1 MSSSTEENYLKAL
14 YALSQQEDQVS
25 ISDISAYLE
34 VSKPSINSMIKN
46 LQAKG
51 LVKYEKYKPV
61 TLTIKGKEIAALV
74 IRKHRLTEMFL
85 VNQMGFG
92 WEEVHNIAE
101 QMEHIKSP
109 ALFDRMDELMGYPKT
124 DPHGSPIPD
133 KHGRVVSQSLI
144 RMSECKTGTN
154 VRLEAL
160 DNSSNDFLS
169 FLNSKDISLGIQIE
183 LIHKES
189 FDNSMTVRIS
199 KKRKEVLSGKVCDR
213 LLVSYLESGSTNR

>member
-1 MSSSTEENYLKAL
+1 LSSFTEENYLKAL

-25 ISDISAYLE
+25 ISDLSAYLE

-51 LVKYEKYKPV
+51 FVNYEKYKPI
-61 TLTIKGKEIAALV
+61 TLTEKGREIAALV
-74 IRKHRLTEMFL
+74 VRKHRLTEMYL

-109 ALFDRMDELMGYPKT
+109 ALFDRMDELMGHPKT

-133 KHGRVVSQSLI
+133 KNGKVQAQSLT
-144 RMSECKTGTN
+144 RMSECKPGQK
-154 VRLEAL
+154 VILVAL
-160 DNSSNDFLS
+160 DHSSNDFLS
-169 FLNSKDISLGIQIE
+169 FLNSREIALGLEIE
-183 LIHKES
+183 LLAQES
-189 FDNSMTVRIS
+189 FDNSMIVRYS
-199 KKRKEVLSGKVCDR
+199 DKLNETLSGKVCER
-213 LLVSYLESGSTNR
+213 LLVRY